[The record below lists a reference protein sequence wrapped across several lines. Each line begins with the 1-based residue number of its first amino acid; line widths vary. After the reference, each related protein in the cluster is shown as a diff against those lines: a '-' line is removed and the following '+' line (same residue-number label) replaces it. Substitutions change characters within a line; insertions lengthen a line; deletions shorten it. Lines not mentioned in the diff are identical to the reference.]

1 MAELTVEMTYG
12 EALYEAAVE
21 AGLAD
26 EVLEEGFAVLEIIK
40 KQPELS
46 AFMAAPTIAAYK
58 KKNVLK
64 NIFNDKIS
72 ELLLNLIFILVDRRR
87 TRVFPKIMR
96 YYKVLH
102 EREDGYVYGQIVSA
116 TPLTDDRIC
125 KFEEE
130 TGRLISEKVK
140 LENEV
145 DPYLIG
151 GVKIMVSGKLIDTSL
166 RSGLENLGSTLI
178 TKKGGAQ

>member
-12 EALYEAAVE
+12 EALYEASVE
-21 AGLAD
+21 AGKAT
-26 EVLEEGFAVLEIIK
+26 EVLEEGLAVLEILK

-58 KKNVLK
+58 KKNVLQ
-64 NIFNDKIS
+64 NIFSDKIQ
-72 ELLLNLIFILVDRRR
+72 EELLNLLFILVDRRR
-87 TRVFPKIMR
+87 TRAFRKIMR
-96 YYKVLH
+96 HYKVLY
-102 EREDGYVYGQIVSA
+102 EREDGFSYGQIVSA
-116 TPLTDDRIC
+116 APLTEERIL

-130 TGRLISEKVK
+130 TNKLLSDKVK

-151 GVKIMVSGKLIDTSL
+151 GVKIMVNGKLIDASL
-166 RSGLENLGSTLI
+166 RTRLTDLGSKLI
-178 TKKGGAQ
+178 TKKGGGK